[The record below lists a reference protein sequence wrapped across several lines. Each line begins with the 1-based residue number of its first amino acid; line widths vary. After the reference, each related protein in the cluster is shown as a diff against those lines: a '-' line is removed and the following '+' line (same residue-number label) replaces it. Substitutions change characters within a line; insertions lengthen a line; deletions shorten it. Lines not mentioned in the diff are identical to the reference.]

1 MTPILLQK
9 ALQKEM
15 KEITKN
21 ILLLT
26 PKGKMET
33 LKIFPQRLP
42 IRNRKEELE
51 PYPYC
56 VVQVISGDIKDTHI
70 ITIILRIGIF
80 HDDNNAEGHEE
91 LLSII
96 QSILERFG
104 KNPILDRQYICEKE
118 KKWEIADEDTHPYYY
133 GGILLKFKTAF
144 FDLEGGI

>member
-1 MTPILLQK
+1 MTPILLQR
-9 ALQKEM
+9 ALQKEI

-21 ILLLT
+21 ILLQT
-26 PKGKMET
+26 PKGKIET

-56 VVQVISGDIKDTHI
+56 VVQVISGDIKDTHM

-80 HDDNNAEGHEE
+80 HDNNAEGHEE

-96 QSILERFG
+96 QKILERFG
-104 KNPILDRQYICEKE
+104 KNSILDKRYICEAE
-118 KKWEIADEDTHPYYY
+118 KKM
-133 GGILLKFKTAF
+133 GNC
-144 FDLEGGI
+144 